1 MGSLSKKTVWW
12 EYVAG
17 TIACSPCGQRCAC
30 TTLLLCHISLSPV

>member
-30 TTLLLCHISLSPV
+30 ITLLLCHTSLSPV